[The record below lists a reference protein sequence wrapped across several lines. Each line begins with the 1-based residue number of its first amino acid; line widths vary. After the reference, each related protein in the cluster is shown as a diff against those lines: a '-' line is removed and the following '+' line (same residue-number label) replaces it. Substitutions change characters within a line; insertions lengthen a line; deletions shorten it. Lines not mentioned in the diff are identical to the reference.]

1 MIIDPINEADSIPGT
16 GRVHARRGQDKMWI
30 AQPAS
35 AVVRTHLPEHMRSA
49 VTSLRL
55 SLSLPCTRP
64 GGVVE

>member
-1 MIIDPINEADSIPGT
+1 MVVDPVNETTIPET
-16 GRVHARRGQDKMWI
+16 VRMRARRGQDKMWI

-64 GGVVE
+64 GGMVE

>member
-1 MIIDPINEADSIPGT
+1 MVVDPINETTDPDAV
-16 GRVHARRGQDKMWI
+16 RMCVRRGQDKMWI
-30 AQPAS
+30 AEPAS
-35 AVVRTHLPEHMRSA
+35 AVVRNCTPDYMSSA